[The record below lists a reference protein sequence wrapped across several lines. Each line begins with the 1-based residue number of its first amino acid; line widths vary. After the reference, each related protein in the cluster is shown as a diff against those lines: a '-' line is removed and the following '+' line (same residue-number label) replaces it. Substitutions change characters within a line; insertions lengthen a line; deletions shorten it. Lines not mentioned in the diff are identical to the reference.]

1 MPISGRMSAQPE
13 YRIAPIGF
21 WDKAWWG
28 EPRIKQE
35 SATEVSLKII
45 KDHVLVVSDKNV
57 QIISTQA
64 MPVR

>member
-1 MPISGRMSAQPE
+1 MPISDRMSAQ
-13 YRIAPIGF
+13 AKDWVMLTGF
-21 WDKAWWG
+21 FNQAWWG

-35 SATEVSLKII
+35 SATEVSLKVV